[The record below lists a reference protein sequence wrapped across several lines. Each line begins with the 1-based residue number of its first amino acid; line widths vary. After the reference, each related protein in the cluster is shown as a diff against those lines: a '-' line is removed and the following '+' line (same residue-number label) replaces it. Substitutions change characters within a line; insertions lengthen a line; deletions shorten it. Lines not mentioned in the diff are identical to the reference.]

1 MSSWYSSSVLDSGL
15 NILVAPLAVPSVTV
29 AYVVKTGSKNEDPAE
44 AGVSHFL
51 EHFVFKGTQKYSSS
65 KEVMRAMD
73 SIGAEH
79 NASTYKEATTYWV
92 KTASGN
98 LEKAVA
104 MIGELVCRP
113 LLPTNLLDQEKGTIL
128 QEMAMIEDHPMNKIG
143 DTFETLIFGAG
154 TPLGRDIIG
163 TKETIKAMTRQSLSN
178 YRLRRYAPENSVLV
192 VAGGVKEGEVVKLAE
207 KEFGF
212 AIRRRGPAAHHP
224 GPTSSRLDAAGA
236 RPGARFASPLWR
248 AKSDDQ
254 FPRKKML
261 AVGEQLRRI
270 EFRKTDQVHL
280 EMGKKAFR
288 RQDPRRYALSLL
300 MAVLG
305 GNASSRLF
313 QIVREKLGLAYYVHS
328 GSTRYEEEGYV
339 AIGAGVAPE
348 KARQAEAEILKIVRN
363 LKVTSDELTEAKGF
377 ALGHLALAW
386 EESHYIAGHL
396 ADNFLFEKSIRT
408 RQEIENNLKKVS
420 LKEVNQLSEWLFGD
434 GEPLSLAA
442 IGPVDTSLK
451 ARKNF

>member
-1 MSSWYSSSVLDSGL
+1 MSSWYSSFVLDSGL
-15 NILVAPLAVPSVTV
+15 NVLVAPLAVPSVTV
-29 AYVVKTGSKNEDPAE
+29 ALIVKTGSKNEDPAE

-51 EHFVFKGTQKYSSS
+51 EHFVFKGTEKFPSS

-79 NASTYKEATTYWV
+79 NASTSKEATTYWV

-98 LEKAVA
+98 LDKAVE

-113 LLPTNLLDQEKGTIL
+113 LLPGNLLDQEKGTIL
-128 QEMAMIEDHPMNKIG
+128 QEMAMIEDHPMSKIG
-143 DTFETLIFGAG
+143 DTFETLIFGEG

-163 TKETIKAMTRQSLSN
+163 TKETISKMKLQQLAD
-178 YRLRRYAPENSVLV
+178 YRARRYGVGNCVLV
-192 VAGGVKEGEVVKLAE
+192 VAGGVKAGEVAGLAE
-207 KEFGF
+207 LTFGGF
-212 AIRRRGPAAHHP
+212 HHETHVTNETH
-224 GPTSSRLDAAGA
+224 GSHGSQSRHTAG
-236 RPGARFASPLWR
+236 R
-248 AKSDDQ
+248 Q
-254 FPRKKML
+254 
-261 AVGEQLRRI
+261 V
-270 EFRKTDQVHL
+270 EFRQTDQVHL
-280 EMGKKAFR
+280 EMGKKAFK
-288 RQDPRRYALSLL
+288 RQDPRRYVLSLL
-300 MAVLG
+300 MTVLG

-328 GSTRYEEEGYV
+328 GSTRYEEDGYV

-348 KARQAEAEILKIVRN
+348 KAAQAEAEILKIVRG
-363 LKVTSDELTEAKGF
+363 LKVNSSELSEAKGF

-420 LKEVNQLSEWLFGD
+420 LLEVNSLSEWLFGNNQ
-434 GEPLSLAA
+434 PLSLAA
-442 IGPVDTSLK
+442 IGPVGASLK
-451 ARKNF
+451 AK